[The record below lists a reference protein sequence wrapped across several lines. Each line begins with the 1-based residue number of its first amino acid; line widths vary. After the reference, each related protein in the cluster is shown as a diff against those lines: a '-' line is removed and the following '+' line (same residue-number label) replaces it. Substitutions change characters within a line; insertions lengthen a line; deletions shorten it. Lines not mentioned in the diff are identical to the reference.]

1 MIVSYGSPYRVVP
14 ARQGAYDRAVR
25 TFRREHPKFRKDVDR
40 VVRYVTRRGLPM
52 RAPHV
57 EDSRGERL
65 GRASTI
71 PRALS
76 MAATSTA
83 DVIVFS
89 GRAAA
94 QDYLENAGDN
104 AYRYGRAVLSY
115 GVPTRVIPADR
126 EIYQRVLR
134 RILG

>member
-1 MIVSYGSPYRVVP
+1 
-14 ARQGAYDRAVR
+14 
-25 TFRREHPKFRKDVDR
+25 
-40 VVRYVTRRGLPM
+40 M
-52 RAPHV
+52 RDPQV

-71 PRALS
+71 PGALS

-94 QDYLENAGDN
+94 QDYLEKAGDN
-104 AYRYGRAVLSY
+104 AYRYGRVVLSY
-115 GVPTRVIPADR
+115 GVPARVIPADR